1 MSFALCYSMPDRTI
15 RERHSLAPDKP
26 APRGLS
32 HWFTRAA
39 SAAAAW
45 TGSPWAFLLAAG
57 LIIVWALTGPI
68 FNFSSEW
75 QLVVNTGTTVI
86 TFLMVFL
93 IQNTQNRDARAMH
106 LKLDELIRATPRA
119 RNEFMEA
126 EEEDLD
132 EIEREKEIV
141 DKDDPNPP
149 ADKRTRRTKPAQG
162 MGKAHAVPGN
172 GKTKHT

>member
-1 MSFALCYSMPDRTI
+1 MPDRTT
-15 RERHSLAPDKP
+15 RQRHSLAAGKP
-26 APRGLS
+26 APSGLS

-39 SAAAAW
+39 SKTA
-45 TGSPWAFLLAAG
+45 TIMGSPRAFLAAVA
-57 LIIVWALTGPI
+57 LILVWAVSGPF
-68 FNFSSEW
+68 FNFSSDW
-75 QLVVNTGTTVI
+75 QLVVNTGTTI
-86 TFLMVFL
+86 GTFLMVFL

-141 DKDDPNPP
+141 DEADPNPP
-149 ADKRTRRTKPAQG
+149 ADKRKVRTQSAPRNDKT
-162 MGKAHAVPGN
+162 HTLSGN
-172 GKTKHT
+172 GKTKDT